1 MQIFNNINK
10 PQNKM
15 LDNLLFLAAPV
26 TISIMLA
33 GILSY
38 FGNHILSRGIIFID
52 IAVAQIAALG
62 SMIGLLLGYAEES
75 IIVQLI
81 SYFFTIV
88 VISIFALTKFQKQII
103 PQEAIIGIIYCI
115 ALGIAMLLAEK
126 IPGGSNFISKTITGN
141 LLWVTWEKVLNCFI
155 IFLVMGLVHLIF
167 WKHFI
172 LISDYKNGLPY
183 SLWKT
188 RTYELIFYI
197 TFSVVIVKA
206 VPIGGIFLVFILLI
220 APTAAA
226 TLFTQ
231 DWKKRFIWSWIIG
244 ITGSVAGMYISYTL
258 NISNA
263 PAIVTLLGLTVFILA
278 FGKLVAKRFRTLI
291 FKKENL

>member
-1 MQIFNNINK
+1 MIDNI
-10 PQNKM
+10 
-15 LDNLLFLAAPV
+15 LFLAAPI

-33 GILSY
+33 GILGY

-62 SMIGLLLGYAEES
+62 TMIGLLLGYAEES
-75 IIVQLI
+75 WHVQLI
-81 SYFFTIV
+81 SYVFTI
-88 VISIFALTKFQKQII
+88 IIIALFALTKFRKQVIS
-103 PQEAIIGIIYCI
+103 QEVIIGIIYCVG
-115 ALGIAMLLAEK
+115 LGLAMLLAER

-141 LLWVTWEKVLNCFI
+141 LLWVTWAEVLECFI
-155 IFLVMGLVHLIF
+155 ILFLVAVIHIILR
-167 WKHFI
+167 KHFI
-172 LISDYKNGLPY
+172 RISDKKNGLPY

-188 RTYELIFYI
+188 RAYELVFYI
-197 TFSVVIVKA
+197 TFSIVIVKA
-206 VPIGGIFLVFILLI
+206 VPVGGIFLVFILLI

-244 ITGSVAGMYISYTL
+244 IMGSVLGMYFSYNL

-263 PAIVTLLGLTVFILA
+263 PAIVTLLGITVFILA
-278 FGKLVAKRFRTLI
+278 FARLSVRKLSKTSN
-291 FKKENL
+291 KENG